1 MCAPQPANPIGDP
14 AMSEPFAPLHAGPR
28 IVPTHPHAGMSSRT
42 TALWE
47 YFSKDL
53 RWGTGLVARLTFDFM
68 ISARDFSRGRPIL
81 DAGAG
86 HQRFRPFFDE
96 CVYLSQEHPAGIEF
110 KNMQDLD
117 YDLVSPLDERI
128 PLRDG
133 SIACVINTSVLEH
146 VRRPEAFLAEAHRVL
161 QPGGRIYIQVPF
173 AYCEHEQP
181 YDFQRP
187 TRYGLEAWLRDAGF
201 PKVSVLPSSSAIY
214 GASWYLTHALTK
226 ELGDRGITE
235 ERETLLGI
243 VKRTLEAARTLTNDY
258 IDVATVMPVGWTAV
272 AEKEGQLGERPDWD
286 RRRWLAEIRE

>member
-1 MCAPQPANPIGDP
+1 MT
-14 AMSEPFAPLHAGPR
+14 EPFVPLHAGPR
-28 IVPTHPHAGMSSRT
+28 IVPTHPYEGMSART

-47 YFSKDL
+47 YFSKEL
-53 RWGTGLVARLTFDFM
+53 RWGTGIVARLTFDFM
-68 ISARDFSRGRPIL
+68 ISAQQFSLGRPIL

-96 CVYLSQEHPAGIEF
+96 CVYLSQEHPAGIAF
-110 KNMQDLD
+110 KQMQAIE

-128 PLRDG
+128 PLKDA

-187 TRYGLEAWLRDAGF
+187 TRYGLQAWLGDAGF
-201 PKVSVLPSSSAIY
+201 DKVSVLPSSGAIY
-214 GASWYLTHALTK
+214 GASWYLTHALATD
-226 ELGDRGITE
+226 LGDRGVGP
-235 ERETLLGI
+235 ERETLTDI
-243 VKRTLEAARTLTNDY
+243 VKRTLTAVRTLTDDY
-258 IDVATVMPVGWTAV
+258 IDAATVMPVGWTAV
-272 AEKEGQLGERPDWD
+272 AEKDGRLGERPDWD
-286 RRRWLAEIRE
+286 RARWLAEIRA